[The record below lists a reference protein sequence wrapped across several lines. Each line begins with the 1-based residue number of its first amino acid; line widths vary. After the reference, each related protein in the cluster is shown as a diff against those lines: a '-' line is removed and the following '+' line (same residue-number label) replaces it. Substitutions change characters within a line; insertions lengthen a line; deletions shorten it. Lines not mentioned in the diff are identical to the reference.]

1 MTAKRYLVY
10 KLFRFFVGYLNIY
23 YIFLRPEIK
32 RAEIRP
38 IGYSLT
44 RRRS

>member
-1 MTAKRYLVY
+1 MTTQRYLVY

-32 RAEIRP
+32 CAEMRP
-38 IGYSLT
+38 IGYSLL